1 MTMIGSPWDVEL
13 DLDATDTGSARPEWF
28 GRLVD
33 LHVLTLHGDDDA
45 ALEMAR
51 WSADALVRG
60 RPGGRRPDPAAR
72 QRPSSHPP
80 VLTPLPTGSA
90 AGPAADHGR

>member
-13 DLDATDTGSARPEWF
+13 DLDATNTGAPRPEWF

-51 WSADALVRG
+51 WNADDPVVAALSAQLDDAHRVTI
-60 RPGGRRPDPAAR
+60 A
-72 QRPSSHPP
+72 S
-80 VLTPLPTGSA
+80 
-90 AGPAADHGR
+90 

>member
-51 WSADALVRG
+51 WSADDPVVAALTQQLDNAHRVTL
-60 RPGGRRPDPAAR
+60 
-72 QRPSSHPP
+72 QS
-80 VLTPLPTGSA
+80 
-90 AGPAADHGR
+90 